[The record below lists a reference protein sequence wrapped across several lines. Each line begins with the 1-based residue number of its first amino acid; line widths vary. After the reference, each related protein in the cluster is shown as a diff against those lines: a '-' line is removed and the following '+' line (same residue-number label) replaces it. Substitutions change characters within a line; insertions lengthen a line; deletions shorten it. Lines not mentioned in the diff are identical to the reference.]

1 MKSVFYRCLSTF
13 FTIFTVLIFTPVGAI
28 AKSDRI
34 ALVIGV
40 SDYDQT
46 IKLANPERDATGVA
60 TALES
65 VGFDTTLLL
74 NTNLNEFGQGLLD
87 FEQKLDGAKV
97 ALFYFAGHG
106 IQIGQK
112 NYLLSKDAKVKN
124 AHLIDQD
131 GFALDRILKLMEAR
145 AELAI
150 ALVDACRDN
159 PLANAMIKNS
169 GATARSTLGLNR
181 GLAPIQNKAQN
192 TLVAFATAPGAIAL
206 DGDVRSNS
214 PFASALIK
222 HMVQPDIEVSTMLKR
237 VTFDVLD
244 STKGKQRPEVVTS
257 MAREFYFAKRD
268 EQADQSTSKFETEFQ
283 ATELLKSART
293 MPRGKPRVS
302 ALEIIIKNYPETV
315 ASELA
320 KVMLDQELASN
331 KFLAKERTQTTF
343 DRSKLSALD
352 VDAALAQGQ
361 SQVFAT
367 ETPEDIEASLAL
379 EKSDIARI
387 QVAMNA
393 MGYQVGTADGVF
405 GKKSRQALKKLQ
417 VRQKV
422 AQTGY
427 LNNETVNAILKEFAD
442 APKTFD
448 GDWQL
453 VVSRIWTRDTPDGNA
468 KKGTREALAYL
479 DLKHQNDDFD
489 IQKFTYNM
497 RLHSQDAF
505 SNFTMSSNK
514 NGQISIRT
522 DINTLSPS
530 AKRLRPKT
538 ENLRAR
544 YNLPKIVPVGAK
556 FEFNG
561 NVVESGYIQL
571 NLQLTRTK

>member
-1 MKSVFYRCLSTF
+1 MNSVVTRYFSAAFSVFAIL
-13 FTIFTVLIFTPVGAI
+13 LISLNIAW
-28 AKSDRI
+28 AKSDRV

-40 SDYDQT
+40 SDYEQT

-74 NTNLNEFGQGLLD
+74 DTTLEEFGQGLLE

-124 AHLIDQD
+124 ALLIDQD
-131 GFALDRILKLMEAR
+131 GFALSRILQIMESR

-159 PLANAMIKNS
+159 PLANAMIENS

-206 DGDVRSNS
+206 DGDIQGNS

-244 STKGKQRPEVVTS
+244 ITKGKQRPEVVTS

-268 EQADQSTSKFETEFQ
+268 QKTSDDASKFEVEFQ
-283 ATELLKSART
+283 ATELLKSARS
-293 MPRGKPRVS
+293 MPAGKLRIS
-302 ALEIIIKNYPETV
+302 ALEIIIKNYPQTV

-320 KVMLDQELASN
+320 KVMLDQELESN
-331 KFLAKERTQTTF
+331 KAIANARKKTTF
-343 DRSKLSALD
+343 DRSKLAALD
-352 VDAALAQGQ
+352 VDNAIAQGQ
-361 SQVFAT
+361 NQLAAE
-367 ETPEDIEASLAL
+367 ETPEDIEKSLGL
-379 EKSDIARI
+379 EKADIAQI
-387 QVAMNA
+387 QTAMNA
-393 MGYQVGTADGVF
+393 MGYNVGTADGVF
-405 GKKSRQALKKLQ
+405 GKKSRQALKQLQ

-422 AQTGY
+422 EQTGY

-448 GDWQL
+448 GEWQL
-453 VVSRIWTRDTPDGNA
+453 VIWRVWTKDTPDGFT
-468 KKGTREALAYL
+468 KKGTRESLAYL
-479 DLKHQNDDFD
+479 DLKHQNDAFN
-489 IQKFTYNM
+489 IQRFSYSM
-497 RLHSQDAF
+497 RLHTDDAF
-505 SNFTMSSNK
+505 SNFVMSSNK
-514 NGQISIRT
+514 NGQISVRT
-522 DINTLSPS
+522 DINTLNAN

-538 ENLRAR
+538 ENLRAS

-556 FEFNG
+556 FSFNG
-561 NVVESGYIQL
+561 NIVESGYIQL
-571 NLQLTRTK
+571 NLQLTRKK

>member
-1 MKSVFYRCLSTF
+1 MKSA
-13 FTIFTVLIFTPVGAI
+13 IFKYSGAVITAI
-28 AKSDRI
+28 AMLLISLNTALARSDRV

-74 NTNLNEFGQGLLD
+74 DTNLEEFGQGLLD

-112 NYLLSKDAKVKN
+112 NYLLSKDAKVEN
-124 AHLIDQD
+124 ALLIDQD
-131 GFALDRILKLMEAR
+131 GFALSRILQIMESR

-159 PLANAMIKNS
+159 PLANAMIENS
-169 GATARSTLGLNR
+169 GSTARSTLGLNR

-206 DGDVRSNS
+206 DGDIQGNS

-244 STKGKQRPEVVTS
+244 ITKGKQRPEVVTS

-268 EQADQSTSKFETEFQ
+268 QKTSDEASKFEIEFQ

-293 MPRGKPRVS
+293 MPAGKLRIS
-302 ALEIIIKNYPETV
+302 ALEIIIKNYPQTV

-320 KVMLDQELASN
+320 KVMLDQELESN
-331 KFLAKERTQTTF
+331 KAIANARKKTTF
-343 DRSKLSALD
+343 DRSKLAALD
-352 VDAALAQGQ
+352 VDNAIAEGQ
-361 SQVFAT
+361 NQLNTA
-367 ETPEDIEASLAL
+367 ETPEDIEKSLGL
-379 EKSDIARI
+379 EKADIAQI
-387 QVAMNA
+387 QTAMNA
-393 MGYQVGTADGVF
+393 MGYNVGTADGVF
-405 GKKSRQALKKLQ
+405 GKKSRQALKTLQ

-427 LNNETVNAILKEFAD
+427 LDNETVNAILKEFAD
-442 APKTFD
+442 APKTLD

-453 VVSRIWTRDTPDGNA
+453 VISRVWTKDTPDGNA
-468 KKGTREALAYL
+468 KKGTREALAYIN
-479 DLKHQNDDFD
+479 LKHQGNEFN
-489 IQKFTYNM
+489 IQRFNYTM
-497 RLHSQDAF
+497 RLQSDDAF
-505 SNFTMSSNK
+505 SNFAMSSST

-538 ENLRAR
+538 ESLRAN
-544 YNLPKIVPVGAK
+544 YNLPKIVPQGAK

-561 NVVESGYIQL
+561 NIVESGYIQL

>member
-1 MKSVFYRCLSTF
+1 MKSA
-13 FTIFTVLIFTPVGAI
+13 IFKYSGAVITAI
-28 AKSDRI
+28 AMLLISLNIALARSDRV

-74 NTNLNEFGQGLLD
+74 DTNLEEFGQGLLD

-112 NYLLSKDAKVKN
+112 NYLLSKDAKVEN
-124 AHLIDQD
+124 ALLIDQD
-131 GFALDRILKLMEAR
+131 GFALSRILQIMESR

-159 PLANAMIKNS
+159 PLANAMIENS
-169 GATARSTLGLNR
+169 GSTARSTLGLNR

-206 DGDVRSNS
+206 DGDIQGNS

-244 STKGKQRPEVVTS
+244 ITKGKQRPEVVTS

-268 EQADQSTSKFETEFQ
+268 QKTSDEASKFEIEFQ

-293 MPRGKPRVS
+293 MPAGKLRIS
-302 ALEIIIKNYPETV
+302 ALEIIIKNYPQTV

-320 KVMLDQELASN
+320 KVMLDQELESN
-331 KFLAKERTQTTF
+331 KAIANARKKTTF
-343 DRSKLSALD
+343 DRSKLAALD
-352 VDAALAQGQ
+352 VDNAIAEGQ
-361 SQVFAT
+361 NQLNTA
-367 ETPEDIEASLAL
+367 ETPEDIEKSLGL
-379 EKSDIARI
+379 EKADIAQI
-387 QVAMNA
+387 QTAMNA
-393 MGYQVGTADGVF
+393 MGYNVGTADGVF
-405 GKKSRQALKKLQ
+405 GKKSRQALKTLQ

-427 LNNETVNAILKEFAD
+427 LDNETVNAILKEFAD
-442 APKTFD
+442 APKTLD

-453 VVSRIWTRDTPDGNA
+453 VISRVWTKDTPDGNA
-468 KKGTREALAYL
+468 KKGTREALAYIN
-479 DLKHQNDDFD
+479 LKHQGNEFN
-489 IQKFTYNM
+489 IQRFNYTM
-497 RLHSQDAF
+497 RLQSDDAF
-505 SNFTMSSNK
+505 SNFAMSSST

-522 DINTLSPS
+522 DINTLSLS

-538 ENLRAR
+538 ESLRAS
-544 YNLPKIVPVGAK
+544 YNLPKIVPQGAK

-561 NVVESGYIQL
+561 NIVESGYIQL

>member
-1 MKSVFYRCLSTF
+1 MNSASFRQFGAVLMAFAILLFSLS
-13 FTIFTVLIFTPVGAI
+13 IAW
-28 AKSDRI
+28 AKSDRV

-40 SDYDQT
+40 SDYEQT

-74 NTNLNEFGQGLLD
+74 DTNLEEFGQGLLD

-124 AHLIDQD
+124 ALLIDQD
-131 GFALDRILKLMEAR
+131 GFALSRILQIMESR

-159 PLANAMIKNS
+159 PLANAMIENS

-206 DGDVRSNS
+206 DGDIQGNS

-244 STKGKQRPEVVTS
+244 ITKGKQRPEVVTS

-268 EQADQSTSKFETEFQ
+268 QKTSDDASKFEVEFQ
-283 ATELLKSART
+283 ATELLKSARS
-293 MPRGKPRVS
+293 MPAGKLRIS
-302 ALEIIIKNYPETV
+302 ALEIIIKNYPQTV

-320 KVMLDQELASN
+320 KVMLDQELESN
-331 KFLAKERTQTTF
+331 KAIANARKKTTF
-343 DRSKLSALD
+343 DRSKLAALD
-352 VDAALAQGQ
+352 VDNAIAQGQ
-361 SQVFAT
+361 NQLAAE
-367 ETPEDIEASLAL
+367 ETPEDIEKSLGL
-379 EKSDIARI
+379 EKADIAQI
-387 QVAMNA
+387 QTAMNA
-393 MGYQVGTADGVF
+393 MGYNVGTADGVF
-405 GKKSRQALKKLQ
+405 GKKSRQALKQLQ

-427 LNNETVNAILKEFAD
+427 LDNETVNAILKEFAD

-448 GDWQL
+448 GEWQL
-453 VVSRIWTRDTPDGNA
+453 VISRIWTKDTPDGNA

-479 DLKHQNDDFD
+479 NLKHQGGDFN
-489 IQKFTYNM
+489 IQRFNYTM
-497 RLHSQDAF
+497 RLQSDDAF
-505 SNFTMSSNK
+505 SNFAMSSNT

-538 ENLRAR
+538 ESLRAS
-544 YNLPKIVPVGAK
+544 YNLPKIVPKGAK

-561 NVVESGYIQL
+561 NIVESGYIQL